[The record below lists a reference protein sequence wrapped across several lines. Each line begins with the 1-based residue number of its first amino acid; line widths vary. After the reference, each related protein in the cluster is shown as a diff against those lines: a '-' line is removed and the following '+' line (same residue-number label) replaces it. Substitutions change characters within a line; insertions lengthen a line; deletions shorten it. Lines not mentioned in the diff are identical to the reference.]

1 MNFQRVKQLKISEQ
15 VAEQIKTSILAGELS
30 PGEKLPAERKLAE
43 SFGVSRPKVREGLE
57 MLISA
62 GLVISYQ
69 GGGTFVS
76 SLINSAQ
83 HF

>member
-1 MNFQRVKQLKISEQ
+1 MNFKPVKQLKISEQ
-15 VAEQIKTSILAGELS
+15 VAEQIKSSILNGELS

-43 SFGVSRPKVREGLE
+43 SFGVSRPKVHEGLE

-76 SLINSAQ
+76 SLLQSPL
-83 HF
+83 

>member
-15 VAEQIKTSILAGELS
+15 VAEQIKSSILAGKFS
-30 PGEKLPAERKLAE
+30 PGEKLPAERQLAE

-76 SLINSAQ
+76 SLLQ
-83 HF
+83 G

>member
-1 MNFQRVKQLKISEQ
+1 MNFQPVKQLKISEQ
-15 VAEQIKTSILAGELS
+15 VAEQIKSSILTGELS

-76 SLINSAQ
+76 SLLQ
-83 HF
+83 G